1 MQQNYISFRAVTCEN
16 IPYLKMI
23 YNVGDGYYTI
33 DELCN
38 AIAGSIAI
46 TDNNQAY
53 MVSESAQWVDL
64 GGASDT
70 ANILKLEHKR
80 IPFFFCKN
88 TNYVMNIQ
96 LDNFRLSTI
105 QPRIRLGLWLYYF
118 DFSRTDRDVASTVVT
133 GFILLIVHT

>member
-1 MQQNYISFRAVTCEN
+1 MQQNYISFRAITCEN

-46 TDNNQAY
+46 NDNNQAY

-80 IPFFFCKN
+80 IPIFFLLQKHKLCHEH
-88 TNYVMNIQ
+88 
-96 LDNFRLSTI
+96 
-105 QPRIRLGLWLYYF
+105 
-118 DFSRTDRDVASTVVT
+118 TV
-133 GFILLIVHT
+133 G